1 MTIAL
6 RHLVVMCRCVMKEQ
20 VLSAVREL
28 PRHHL
33 EHLAVRALA
42 ELHEKKQEA
51 ATYSYFMA
59 VLTGVMFGGAVAA
72 AGFIAGALL
81 R

>member
-1 MTIAL
+1 MTLAL
-6 RHLVVMCRCVMKEQ
+6 RYLVGLCRCVMKEQ
-20 VLSAVREL
+20 VISAVREL

-33 EHLAVRALA
+33 EHLAVRMVA
-42 ELHEKKQEA
+42 ELHEKRQEA

-59 VLTGVMFGGAVAA
+59 VLTGVVFGGAVAA
-72 AGFIAGALL
+72 AGFIAGAML